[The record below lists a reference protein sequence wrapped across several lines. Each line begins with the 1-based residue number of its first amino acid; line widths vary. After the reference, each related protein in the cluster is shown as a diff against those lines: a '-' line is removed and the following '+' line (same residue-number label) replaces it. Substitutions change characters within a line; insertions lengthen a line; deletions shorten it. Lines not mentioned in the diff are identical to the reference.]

1 MAIHLDELENLRP
14 IRFDNSRDLEQLATI
29 LYITII
35 NLKENG
41 NFGELGDVSLYLGLQ
56 KKLPQIMLAQHQRCI
71 YIKIGGDHSW
81 KH

>member
-41 NFGELGDVSLYLGLQ
+41 HFGELGDVSLYLGLQ